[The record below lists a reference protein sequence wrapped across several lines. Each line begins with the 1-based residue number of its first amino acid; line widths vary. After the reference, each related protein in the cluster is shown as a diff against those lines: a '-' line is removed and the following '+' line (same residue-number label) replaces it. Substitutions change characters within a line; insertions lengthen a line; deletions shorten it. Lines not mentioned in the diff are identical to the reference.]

1 MAAPPASPV
10 RYDLLTGLRGWQ
22 KDAYHEYFRL
32 PRRDFLL
39 VATPGAGKT
48 TYALTVAAELLARRE
63 VMFLTI
69 VTPTEHLKHQWAAA
83 AARFGI
89 AIDSAYRNAQGRAGA
104 DFAGVAVTYAQV
116 AAHPALHRQRTEN
129 RRTLVIFDEI
139 HHAGD
144 AMSWGDAVKEA
155 FDPARRRLALTGT
168 PFRSDANPIP
178 FVTYLDEPGGGKRS
192 ASDYVYGYGQALED
206 SVVRPVIF
214 LAYSGEMRWRTRA
227 GDEITATLGTPMTK
241 DQIAQ
246 AWRTAL
252 DPAGEWVSRVLE
264 AADKRLTEVRRGMP
278 DAGGLVIAGDH
289 EDARAYAGLLR
300 GLTGKRPVVV
310 LSDDKAASKKISAFA
325 ESDDRWM
332 VAVRMVSEGV
342 DIPRLAVGVYA
353 TSVSTALFFA
363 QAVGRFVRARR
374 RGETASVFLP
384 SVPVL
389 LSYAAELEAERDH
402 ILRAPGERGE
412 EEDLLAEA
420 QRERN
425 TPDTFDEPAFQALN
439 ASAHFDRVLYD
450 GGEFGTATAA
460 GSPEE
465 EDFLGLPG
473 LLDPDQVRTLLR
485 KRQDAQLAARS
496 QAVTPKAAD
505 LKAATSRPALPPACG
520 YRFHGLGSRCS
531 LGCLSGGIRVRTCRR
546 RASGQP
552 PGARRAPQ
560 GTQRTGRRVE
570 SSHRPAAR
578 RHPQQPAPELR
589 RAASAAGDRRP
600 DPGPHRPDPP
610 LGHLRPLTDA
620 PARRLDPR
628 FLAPPGQA
636 RRQRAKPDSSRV
648 KPARH
653 APETH
658 AGTLYRSSSRVVK
671 APAHCAMKCGCLWGA
686 RSRLGWCG
694 EGSAAGRPCPR
705 RPPTRSRP
713 VSTRSA
719 ARAISRRTG
728 RDPPR
733 ACRGPSPTR
742 AGLLPDQVSHRTA
755 PRDRSPRPRTGQRV
769 LLLNPQVVQWTRVR
783 G

>member
-1 MAAPPASPV
+1 MTTPRSDAADTQTV
-10 RYDLLTGLRGWQ
+10 RDDLLPGLRGWQ
-22 KDAYHEYFRL
+22 KDAYYEYFRTW
-32 PRRDFLL
+32 RRDFLL

-48 TYALTVAAELLARRE
+48 SYALTVAAELLARRE
-63 VMFLTI
+63 VAALTI
-69 VTPTEHLKHQWAAA
+69 VTPTEHLKHQWAQAA
-83 AARFGI
+83 GRFGI
-89 AIDSAYRNAQGRAGA
+89 AIDPAYRNAQGRAGA

-116 AAHPALHRQRTEN
+116 AAHPALHRQRTQN

-144 AMSWGDAVKEA
+144 ALSWGNAVTDA

-178 FVTYLDEPGGGKRS
+178 FVTYTSEPDGGRRS
-192 ASDYVYGYGQALED
+192 ASDYVYGYGPALED
-206 SVVRPVIF
+206 AVVRPVIF

-289 EDARAYAGLLR
+289 EDARAYAALLR

-310 LSDDKAASKKISAFA
+310 LSDDKAASKKISSFA
-325 ESDDRWM
+325 VSDERWM

-363 QAVGRFVRARR
+363 QAVGRFVRVRQ

-402 ILRAPGERGE
+402 VLRSPLAETP
-412 EEDLLAEA
+412 EDELAEA
-420 QRERN
+420 QRERDA
-425 TPDTFDEPAFQALN
+425 PDTFGEPAFQPLN

-473 LLDPDQVRTLLR
+473 LLDPDQVRALLR
-485 KRQDAQLAARS
+485 QRQDAQVTARS
-496 QAVTPKAAD
+496 RAAAS
-505 LKAATSRPALPPACG
+505 AASDAPPATPPVS
-520 YRFHGLGSRCS
+520 RQALTALRKELNGLVGAWSH
-531 LGCLSGGIRVRTCRR
+531 RT
-546 RASGQP
+546 GQP
-552 PGARRAPQ
+552 HGVIHA
-560 GTQRTGRRVE
+560 
-570 SSHRPAAR
+570 
-578 RHPQQPAPELR
+578 ELR
-589 RAASAAGDRRP
+589 RACG
-600 DPGPHRPDPP
+600 GPP
-610 LGHLRPLTDA
+610 LPQATADQI
-620 PARRLDPR
+620 
-628 FLAPPGQA
+628 QA
-636 RRQRAKPDSSRV
+636 RIDMIRRWAVS
-648 KPARH
+648 
-653 APETH
+653 
-658 AGTLYRSSSRVVK
+658 
-671 APAHCAMKCGCLWGA
+671 
-686 RSRLGWCG
+686 
-694 EGSAAGRPCPR
+694 GR
-705 RPPTRSRP
+705 
-713 VSTRSA
+713 
-719 ARAISRRTG
+719 
-728 RDPPR
+728 
-733 ACRGPSPTR
+733 
-742 AGLLPDQVSHRTA
+742 
-755 PRDRSPRPRTGQRV
+755 
-769 LLLNPQVVQWTRVR
+769 
-783 G
+783 

>member
-1 MAAPPASPV
+1 MTTPRSDAADTQTV
-10 RYDLLTGLRGWQ
+10 RDDLLPGLRGWQ

-48 TYALTVAAELLARRE
+48 TFALTAAAELLARRE
-63 VMFLTI
+63 VAFLTV
-69 VTPTEHLKHQWAAA
+69 VTPTEHLKHQWAQA

-89 AIDSAYRNAQGRAGA
+89 AIDPSYRNAQGRAGA

-144 AMSWGDAVKEA
+144 ALSWGDAVKEA

-178 FVTYLDEPGGGKRS
+178 FVSYLDEPGGGRRS
-192 ASDYVYGYGQALED
+192 ASDYVYGYGPALED
-206 SVVRPVIF
+206 GVVRPVIF

-252 DPAGEWVSRVLE
+252 DPAGEWVGRVLE

-289 EDARAYAGLLR
+289 EDARAYAALLR

-325 ESDDRWM
+325 DSDDRWM

-363 QAVGRFVRARR
+363 QAVGRFVRVRQ

-389 LSYAAELEAERDH
+389 LAYAAELEAERDH
-402 ILRAPGERGE
+402 VLRAPGADGDE
-412 EEDLLAEA
+412 EELALAEA
-420 QRERN
+420 QRQRD

-450 GGEFGTATAA
+450 GGEFGTATTA

-473 LLDPDQVRTLLR
+473 LLEPDQVRTLLR

-496 QAVTPKAAD
+496 TPAAVPAPGTPAA
-505 LKAATSRPALPPACG
+505 AAPPAPPAPP
-520 YRFHGLGSRCS
+520 GLASAPPAPPPPRP
-531 LGCLSGGIRVRTCRR
+531 SGPGRHNSPSSPRGPSR
-546 RASGQP
+546 RASGEP
-552 PGARRAPQ
+552 PGPGRAAE
-560 GTQRTGRRVE
+560 GTQRPGRRLE
-570 SSHRPAAR
+570 PSDRPAAR
-578 RHPQQPAPELR
+578 GHPRRTAPDLR
-589 RAASAAGDRRP
+589 RPAVAPGDRRP
-600 DPGPHRPDPP
+600 DPCPHRHHPP
-610 LGHLRPLTDA
+610 LGHRRPLASPRYPQKAACPCGIKSTMESRC
-620 PARRLDPR
+620 PARPQL
-628 FLAPPGQA
+628 
-636 RRQRAKPDSSRV
+636 
-648 KPARH
+648 
-653 APETH
+653 
-658 AGTLYRSSSRVVK
+658 
-671 APAHCAMKCGCLWGA
+671 
-686 RSRLGWCG
+686 
-694 EGSAAGRPCPR
+694 GSA
-705 RPPTRSRP
+705 
-713 VSTRSA
+713 
-719 ARAISRRTG
+719 
-728 RDPPR
+728 
-733 ACRGPSPTR
+733 
-742 AGLLPDQVSHRTA
+742 
-755 PRDRSPRPRTGQRV
+755 
-769 LLLNPQVVQWTRVR
+769 
-783 G
+783 